1 MLLDEHPKA
10 SLVGSMEGMANTW
23 SDYGRVDRTTLTCVE
38 LERV

>member
-10 SLVGSMEGMANTW
+10 NLVGSMEGMANTW
-23 SDYGRVDRTTLTCVE
+23 SDYSRVDCKTSTCVE